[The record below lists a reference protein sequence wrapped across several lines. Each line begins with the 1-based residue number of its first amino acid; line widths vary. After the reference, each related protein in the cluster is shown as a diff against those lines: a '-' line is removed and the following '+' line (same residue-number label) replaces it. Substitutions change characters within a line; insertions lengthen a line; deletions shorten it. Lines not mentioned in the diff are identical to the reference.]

1 MKRIRRVIGAVFLL
15 LLLTVGALAWW
26 QRDNLRALYRA
37 KTEDAETILRES
49 EERRDTYQKEL
60 EQYDVVLRAPT
71 QEEKDRLLNGE
82 SLSSAKSEE
91 PAEPIRSEPTEP
103 DTKDTSEPVPAE
115 PGDDPAEPD
124 GTKKNTAAEKAILER
139 CIDELY
145 DCEVE
150 IMVRLGVMKQEALV
164 EWNGG
169 LGANATK
176 SEMIEFGYRG
186 LESCYDLEVE
196 ADAQVQGILARY
208 RAELGAIGGDTAPL
222 DTLWVYYC
230 DEKASSK
237 AYYLNKYL

>member
-1 MKRIRRVIGAVFLL
+1 MILL
-15 LLLTVGALAWW
+15 LLVLTLGALAWW
-26 QRDNLRALYRA
+26 QRDNLRALYQA
-37 KTEDAETILRES
+37 KTQDAETILRES
-49 EERRDTYQKEL
+49 EKRKETYQKEL

-71 QEEKDRLLNGE
+71 QAEKDRLLNGE
-82 SLSSAKSEE
+82 SL
-91 PAEPIRSEPTEP
+91 PAAEPTEP
-103 DTKDTSEPVPAE
+103 DAEKTSEPAPVTVPAE
-115 PGDDPAEPD
+115 EAKRD
-124 GTKKNTAAEKAILER
+124 TAAEKAILER

-150 IMVRLGVMKQEALV
+150 IMARLGVMKQEALA

-176 SEMIEFGYRG
+176 SEMIEFGYRK
-186 LESCYDLEVE
+186 LDSCYDLEVE
-196 ADAQVQGILARY
+196 ADAKVQDILARC
-208 RAELGAIGGDTAPL
+208 RAELEAIGGDTTPL